1 MQIGCR
7 NLFHHVLSIII
18 SSDWSSISFKLPG
31 KSVGPV
37 SLFLLRSMIYHC
49 LCIIFLQTV
58 ASFDSVLIVSFIFYY
73 IFFFFKFFNNNG
85 CDSEQIWFF
94 WFFFVD
100 KRGVNRC
107 CYVAE
112 TEIFATFVLMAE
124 ILTRQSLNIFHS
136 ICIRSLCFHNLQFT
150 LF

>member
-37 SLFLLRSMIYHC
+37 SLFLLRSMIFHC

-73 IFFFFKFFNNNG
+73 IFFFLNSLITMDVTASRFG
-85 CDSEQIWFF
+85 F
-94 WFFFVD
+94 WFFLVD

>member
-1 MQIGCR
+1 MQKLVSPCSKHNNKLGLIEYLVQASR
-7 NLFHHVLSIII
+7 KIRRPRF
-18 SSDWSSISFKLPG
+18 SFP
-31 KSVGPV
+31 SQIDDI
-37 SLFLLRSMIYHC
+37 SLFVHYLFANC
-49 LCIIFLQTV
+49 CVFWFCV
-58 ASFDSVLIVSFIFYY
+58 DCIFYILLY
-73 IFFFFKFFNNNG
+73 FFFFFKFFNNNG
-85 CDSEQIWFF
+85 CDSEQI

>member
-1 MQIGCR
+1 MQKLVSPCSKHNNKLGLIEYLVQASR
-7 NLFHHVLSIII
+7 KIRRPRF
-18 SSDWSSISFKLPG
+18 SFP
-31 KSVGPV
+31 SQIDDI
-37 SLFLLRSMIYHC
+37 SLFVHYLFANC
-49 LCIIFLQTV
+49 CVFWFCV
-58 ASFDSVLIVSFIFYY
+58 DCIFYILLY
-73 IFFFFKFFNNNG
+73 FFFFLNSLITMDVTASRFG
-85 CDSEQIWFF
+85 F

>member
-73 IFFFFKFFNNNG
+73 IFFFLNSLITMDVTASRFG
-85 CDSEQIWFF
+85 F